1 MLIARISGRKRKSVS
16 KKLLQMLLLL
26 KLSLPRQQIHQMMA
40 SYYVS
45 QLIAVLVHMRRL
57 RQVAL
62 SYRFN
67 ITES

>member
-1 MLIARISGRKRKSVS
+1 MPIVRISGRKRKSVS
-16 KKLLQMLLLL
+16 KKLSLMLLPL

-40 SYYVS
+40 SYYVL
-45 QLIAVLVHMRRL
+45 QLIAVLVHTRRL

-62 SYRFN
+62 NYRFN